1 MADTTTTK
9 VLGWGQCSIDG
20 HDDIVEDS
28 TSLEVEEG
36 AEQEATIEGGSAEG
50 RKKTPDKYQLT
61 YNRRIGS
68 AGDIEVGYTENA
80 GDVTVTPEEAGA
92 VGVTLK
98 GCSRH
103 ISVKFD
109 AKDGLVAI
117 YKWKTK
123 GKTDPKTKKL
133 IDIEF
138 TGGTTASTS
147 GS

>member
-1 MADTTTTK
+1 MAETTTTK

-28 TSLEVEEG
+28 TSLEVQEG
-36 AEQEATIEGGSAEG
+36 DEKEANVEGGTAEG
-50 RKKTPDKYQLT
+50 RKHAPDKYQLT

-68 AGDIEVGYTENA
+68 VSEVTVGYTENA
-80 GDVTVTPEEAGA
+80 GDVTVTPEEKGA
-92 VGVTLK
+92 IGVTLK
-98 GCSRH
+98 ECSRH

-109 AKDGLVAI
+109 SKDGLVAI

-123 GKTDPKTKKL
+123 GKVDKSTGKLTDIVFNDTA
-133 IDIEF
+133 
-138 TGGTTASTS
+138 AST

>member
-1 MADTTTTK
+1 MADTATTK
-9 VLGWGQCSIDG
+9 VLGWGRCSVDG

-36 AEQEATIEGGSAEG
+36 DEQEANIEGGTAEG
-50 RKKTPDKYQLT
+50 RKKAPDKYSLT

-68 AGDIEVGYTENA
+68 ASEVQVGYTENA
-80 GDVTVTPEEAGA
+80 GDVTVTPENAGA

-98 GCSRH
+98 ECSRH

-109 AKDGLVAI
+109 AKDGLVAV

-123 GKTDPKTKKL
+123 GKTDSAGKL
-133 IDIEF
+133 TDIVF
-138 TGGTTASTS
+138 AAKAASGGA
-147 GS
+147 

>member
-1 MADTTTTK
+1 MAETTK
-9 VLGWGQCSIDG
+9 VLGWGRCAIDG

-36 AEQEATIEGGSAEG
+36 DEQEANIEGGTAEG
-50 RKKTPDKYQLT
+50 RKHSPDKYILT

-68 AGDIEVGYTENA
+68 ASEVEVGYTENA
-80 GDVTVTPEEAGA
+80 GDVTVTPENAGA

-98 GCSRH
+98 ECSRH

-109 AKDGLVAI
+109 AKDGLVAV

-123 GKTDPKTKKL
+123 GKTDSAGKL
-133 IDIEF
+133 TDIVF
-138 TGGTTASTS
+138 AAKAASGGA
-147 GS
+147 

>member
-1 MADTTTTK
+1 MAETTK
-9 VLGWGQCSIDG
+9 VLGWGRCSIDG

-36 AEQEATIEGGSAEG
+36 DEQEANIEGGTAEG
-50 RKKTPDKYQLT
+50 RKKAPDKYSLT

-68 AGDIEVGYTENA
+68 ASEVQVGYTENA
-80 GDVTVTPEEAGA
+80 GDVTVTPENAGA

-98 GCSRH
+98 ECSRH

-109 AKDGLVAI
+109 AKDGLVAV

-123 GKTDPKTKKL
+123 GKTDSAGKL
-133 IDIEF
+133 TDIAF
-138 TGGTTASTS
+138 AAKAASGGA
-147 GS
+147 